1 MNDQEYIKNSL
12 ELHLFFDR
20 ILKEHSL
27 FLAASFTEKDT
38 SFKKTASN
46 FQRIFA
52 NILNNVVNMANNNI
66 SDNFLLAKE
75 IVTNNTLK
83 AENKT
88 SFFTNIPIRTDITIK
103 EMNLQSGPINSTKD
117 FVQRISIL
125 NKDTLPVIKKLI
137 DFKNNIL
144 NNVLTC
150 KMFTANYPLLIKHIK
165 NEAIMYYNLLER
177 VERREMF
184 TNQYIEEQEIFWD
197 NIMMEHAQFIRGL
210 LDPSEKNLI
219 QTANQYANE
228 YEMILKK
235 QNNFPSNI
243 QNSLQETLKFQNFK
257 TSGLNGILNCQIKS
271 TILPLLADHILREAN
286 HFIRILRSFI
296 VR

>member
-27 FLAASFTEKDT
+27 FLAVSFTEKDT

-46 FQRIFA
+46 FQKIFA
-52 NILNNVVNMANNNI
+52 NILNNVVNMANHNL

-75 IVTNNTLK
+75 IVTSNTLK

-103 EMNLQSGPINSTKD
+103 EMNLQSGSINSTKN

-125 NKDTLPVIKKLI
+125 NKDTLSVIKKLI

-144 NNVLTC
+144 NNILTC
-150 KMFTANYPLLIKHIK
+150 KMFTTNYPLLIKHIK
-165 NEAIMYYNLLER
+165 NEAIMYYNLLEQI
-177 VERREMF
+177 ERRKSF

-197 NIMMEHAQFIRGL
+197 NIMMEHAKFIRGL

-219 QTANQYANE
+219 QATNQYANE

-235 QNNFPSNI
+235 TNNFPSNI

-257 TSGLNGILNCQIKS
+257 TNGLNGILNCQTKS
-271 TILPLLADHILREAN
+271 TVLPLLADHILREAN

>member
-150 KMFTANYPLLIKHIK
+150 KMFTANYTLLIKHIK

-184 TNQYIEEQEIFWD
+184 TNKYIEEQEIFWD
-197 NIMMEHAQFIRGL
+197 NIMMEHAEFIRGL

-219 QTANQYANE
+219 QTTNQYANE

>member
-75 IVTNNTLK
+75 IVTNNTLN

-125 NKDTLPVIKKLI
+125 NKDTLSVIKKLI

-144 NNVLTC
+144 NNILTC
-150 KMFTANYPLLIKHIK
+150 KMFTTNYPLLIKHIK

-197 NIMMEHAQFIRGL
+197 NIMMEHAKFIRGL

-219 QTANQYANE
+219 QATNQYANE

-235 QNNFPSNI
+235 TNNFPSNI

>member
-125 NKDTLPVIKKLI
+125 NKDTLPLIKKLI

>member
-75 IVTNNTLK
+75 IVTNNTLN

-228 YEMILKK
+228 YEMILKN
-235 QNNFPSNI
+235 QNNFSSNI

>member
-75 IVTNNTLK
+75 IVTNNTLN

-197 NIMMEHAQFIRGL
+197 NIMMEHAEFIRGL

-219 QTANQYANE
+219 QTANQYDNE
-228 YEMILKK
+228 YEMILKN

>member
-177 VERREMF
+177 VERREML
-184 TNQYIEEQEIFWD
+184 TNKYIEEQEIFWD
-197 NIMMEHAQFIRGL
+197 NIMMEHAEFIRGL

-228 YEMILKK
+228 YEMILKN

-257 TSGLNGILNCQIKS
+257 TSGLNGILNCQIKG

-286 HFIRILRSFI
+286 HFIRILRRFI

>member
-197 NIMMEHAQFIRGL
+197 NIMMEHAEFIRGL

-228 YEMILKK
+228 YEMILKNK
-235 QNNFPSNI
+235 NNFPSNI

>member
-150 KMFTANYPLLIKHIK
+150 KMLTANYPLLIKHIK

>member
-88 SFFTNIPIRTDITIK
+88 SFF
-103 EMNLQSGPINSTKD
+103 
-117 FVQRISIL
+117 
-125 NKDTLPVIKKLI
+125 
-137 DFKNNIL
+137 
-144 NNVLTC
+144 
-150 KMFTANYPLLIKHIK
+150 Y
-165 NEAIMYYNLLER
+165 
-177 VERREMF
+177 
-184 TNQYIEEQEIFWD
+184 
-197 NIMMEHAQFIRGL
+197 
-210 LDPSEKNLI
+210 
-219 QTANQYANE
+219 
-228 YEMILKK
+228 
-235 QNNFPSNI
+235 
-243 QNSLQETLKFQNFK
+243 
-257 TSGLNGILNCQIKS
+257 
-271 TILPLLADHILREAN
+271 
-286 HFIRILRSFI
+286 
-296 VR
+296 